1 MAADDRPGTG
11 PAAEQ
16 EWLAA
21 YDPRAYA
28 PIAVTVDV
36 VALTLRHGGLH
47 VLLVER
53 GAPPYQGCW
62 ALPGGFLRAG
72 EESLDEAAAR
82 ELAEETGL
90 QSASDAEATL
100 CRLHLEQ
107 LGTYGAPDRDP
118 RMHVVSVAY
127 LAFAPDLPDPRA
139 GTDAAAAA
147 WHPVRDLDLRPR
159 GRTGAAGGGGGG
171 PPRGGGGGGGGAPP
185 PRRGGGAPPGGP
197 APARRRGGAGPPAP
211 PGGGAPRPPP
221 GPAPLALAFD
231 HARILA
237 DGLDRVR
244 AKLEYSPLA
253 TAFLPHDFTIPDL
266 RAVYEAVWDEKLH
279 PGNFHRKVL
288 SVPGFVESTGTTTA
302 RGGAR
307 GGPRART
314 YHAGDAA
321 LLHPALLRPTAA
333 REGLP
338 GEGPH
343 H

>member
-1 MAADDRPGTG
+1 MAADDQPPPTG
-11 PAAEQ
+11 PGAE
-16 EWLAA
+16 EAWLAA
-21 YDPRAYA
+21 YDPRAYT
-28 PIAVTVDV
+28 PVAVTVDV

-72 EESLDEAAAR
+72 EEGLDEAAAR

-90 QSASDAEATL
+90 QSASEAETRL

-107 LGTYGAPDRDP
+107 LGTYGTPERDP

-127 LAFAPDLPDPRA
+127 LAFAPDLPDPQA

-147 WHPVRDLDLRPR
+147 WHPVSDLDLRPCGR
-159 GRTGAAGGGGGG
+159 SRTAGVPADTHGGGVDGRTG
-171 PPRGGGGGGGGAPP
+171 
-185 PRRGGGAPPGGP
+185 
-197 APARRRGGAGPPAP
+197 
-211 PGGGAPRPPP
+211 P
-221 GPAPLALAFD
+221 GPLTLAFD

-253 TAFLPHDFTIPDL
+253 TAFLPYDFTIPDL

-288 SVPGFVESTGTTTA
+288 SVPGFVESTGTTTE

-314 YHAGDAA
+314 YHAGDAR
-321 LLHPALLRPTAA
+321 LLHPALLRPA
-333 REGLP
+333 REDTAYDSTADDAGSR
-338 GEGPH
+338 
-343 H
+343 

>member
-1 MAADDRPGTG
+1 MGADEPRPPHAG
-11 PAAEQ
+11 PQSER

-21 YDPRAYA
+21 YDPRAYT
-28 PIAVTVDV
+28 PVAVTVDV
-36 VALTLRHGGLH
+36 VALTLREGGLH

-53 GAPPYQGCW
+53 AAPPFQGSW

-72 EESLDEAAAR
+72 EENLDEAAAR

-90 QSASDAEATL
+90 VGSSDLESALS
-100 CRLHLEQ
+100 RIHLEQ
-107 LGTYGAPDRDP
+107 LGTYGAPHRDP

-127 LAFAPDLPDPRA
+127 LAFAPDLPDPQA

-147 WHPVRDLDLRPR
+147 WHPVADLDLGPGGRPE
-159 GRTGAAGGGGGG
+159 TAAA
-171 PPRGGGGGGGGAPP
+171 PADTHGGGA
-185 PRRGGGAPPGGP
+185 GGHSGP
-197 APARRRGGAGPPAP
+197 TT
-211 PGGGAPRPPP
+211 
-221 GPAPLALAFD
+221 LAFD

-237 DGLDRVR
+237 DGLDRAR
-244 AKLEYSPLA
+244 AKIEYSPLA

-288 SVPGFVESTGTTTA
+288 SVPGFVESTGTTTE

-314 YHAGDAA
+314 YHAGDAH
-321 LLHPALLRPTAA
+321 LLHPALLRPA
-333 REGLP
+333 RE
-338 GEGPH
+338 EEVR
-343 H
+343 

>member
-11 PAAEQ
+11 PEAEQ

-21 YDPRAYA
+21 YDPRAYT

-36 VALTLRHGGLH
+36 VALTLRRGSLH

-72 EESLDEAAAR
+72 EENLAEAAVR

-90 QSASDAEATL
+90 QGVAEAEATL

-127 LAFAPDLPDPRA
+127 LAFAPDLPDPQA

-147 WHPVRDLDLRPR
+147 WHPVRDLDLRPH
-159 GRTGAAGGGGGG
+159 GRSRAAGAPVDTHGGGVDGG
-171 PPRGGGGGGGGAPP
+171 T
-185 PRRGGGAPPGGP
+185 
-197 APARRRGGAGPPAP
+197 
-211 PGGGAPRPPP
+211 
-221 GPAPLALAFD
+221 GPAPLTLAFD

-253 TAFLPHDFTIPDL
+253 TAFLPNDFTIPDL
-266 RAVYEAVWDEKLH
+266 RAVYEAVWGEKLH

-288 SVPGFVESTGTTTA
+288 SVAGFVESTGSTTQ

-314 YHAGDAA
+314 YRAGGARR
-321 LLHPALLRPTAA
+321 LHPALLRPTREDQPADSPPGDA
-333 REGLP
+333 R
-338 GEGPH
+338 
-343 H
+343 

>member
-1 MAADDRPGTG
+1 MAADDASPQPAAG
-11 PAAEQ
+11 PTAEQ

-36 VALTLRHGGLH
+36 VALTLRGGRLH

-72 EESLDEAAAR
+72 EEGLDEAAAR

-90 QSASDAEATL
+90 QGVSEAEAAL

-107 LGTYGAPDRDP
+107 LGTYGAPERDP

-127 LAFAPDLPDPRA
+127 LAFAPDLPDPQA

-147 WHPVRDLDLRPR
+147 WHPVADLDP
-159 GRTGAAGGGGGG
+159 
-171 PPRGGGGGGGGAPP
+171 
-185 PRRGGGAPPGGP
+185 
-197 APARRRGGAGPPAP
+197 
-211 PGGGAPRPPP
+211 APRPPDRAP
-221 GPAPLALAFD
+221 AAGVPADTHGGGVDGHTGPPPVAPQPIRLAFD

-288 SVPGFVESTGTTTA
+288 SAPGFVESTGTTTQ

-314 YHAGDAA
+314 YHAGGAR
-321 LLHPALLRPTAA
+321 LLHPALLRPA
-333 REGLP
+333 REDGP
-338 GEGPH
+338 GPGAPATDDRPR
-343 H
+343 